1 MSQRGETP
9 AALRRRAERVRQLAD
24 EFRAGDPAIPRLMAL
39 AAELD
44 ARAVLLEGQEDD
56 VT

>member
-1 MSQRGETP
+1 M
-9 AALRRRAERVRQLAD
+9 RQLAD